1 MNECKHELMGT
12 QYDPAECVHCGKTL
26 VEILN
31 AKIVELVA
39 QNERL
44 DMLYESAQDRAK
56 QCRNKLRACKKRISL
71 LTEYLE
77 ITERDLAL
85 ALEDRM
91 DAQATLDALLQ
102 AGVDNWEGYEEA
114 MEYLN
119 HDTD

>member
-12 QYDPAECVHCGKTL
+12 QYDPAECACCGKTL
-26 VEILN
+26 VEILE

-56 QCRNKLRACKKRISL
+56 QGRNKLRACKQRISL